1 MRERQEV
8 IRDYIVAELQKRG
21 LCIKDVAM
29 KLEKSQGAVQQVVRS
44 WTSTTIIRN
53 ELIRIINKKT
63 FYKIKF
69 RNKKTTQS
77 RIFKCI
83 YSNSLD
89 LDKALNYELLLILA
103 NHRLTK

>member
-44 WTSTTIIRN
+44 WTSTRIIRN
-53 ELIRIINKKT
+53 CLLYTSPSPRDAHE
-63 FYKIKF
+63 
-69 RNKKTTQS
+69 S
-77 RIFKCI
+77 RMP
-83 YSNSLD
+83 SS
-89 LDKALNYELLLILA
+89 A
-103 NHRLTK
+103 